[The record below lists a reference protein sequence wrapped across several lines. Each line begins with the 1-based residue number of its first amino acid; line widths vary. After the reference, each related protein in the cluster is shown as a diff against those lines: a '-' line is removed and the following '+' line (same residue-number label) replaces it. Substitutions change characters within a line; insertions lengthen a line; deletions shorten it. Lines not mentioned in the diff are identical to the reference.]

1 MIQFGFLA
9 NGEMLGW
16 DYEKLCSFVRESGY
30 DCVELIDDIIFAP
43 GKTSADN
50 ERLLEAV
57 RKNGLSI
64 SEVLVQHDLV
74 IPDEAARRASIEL
87 IKTNIRKLAA
97 MGVTTANL
105 FTGPVPWM
113 PDPVIIGRQVSAKQ
127 AWQWVFEAFD
137 EIIPVAESCGVRLAV
152 ENVWGMLVHDFFTNR
167 YLQDRYGSKFLGVNL
182 DPSHDVLYGN
192 TDMEFLV
199 KSWGR
204 DKIFHVHLK
213 DAVGIPEPGK
223 FTFPIIGE
231 GFVNFKALFAALNEI
246 GYDGCASV
254 EFESWSYRN
263 VAWEGQHAPA
273 APAMRKILETLT

>member
-231 GFVNFKALFAALNEI
+231 GFVNFKSLFAALNEI

-263 VAWEGQHAPA
+263 VAWGGQHAPA
-273 APAMRKILETLT
+273 APAMRKIIETLI

>member
-16 DYEKLCSFVRESGY
+16 EYEKLCSFVRESGY

-50 ERLLEAV
+50 ARLLEAV
-57 RKNGLSI
+57 KKNGLSI
-64 SEVLVQHDLV
+64 SEVLVQHDFV

-87 IKTNIRKLAA
+87 VKTNIKKLSEI
-97 MGVTTANL
+97 GVTTANL

-137 EIIPVAESCGVRLAV
+137 EIIPVAENCGVKLAV

-167 YLQDRYGSKFLGVNL
+167 YLQDHYDSKFLGVNL

-199 KSWGR
+199 KGWGKE
-204 DKIFHVHLK
+204 KIFHVHLK

-231 GFVNFKALFAALNEI
+231 GFVNFRALFGALNEI

-254 EFESWSYRN
+254 EFESWAYRN